1 MSIYPAEI
9 RRRISSSS
17 ACILFPVMII
27 RGQTMAALEIAQSGN
42 GGGIRN
48 GKIE

>member
-27 RGQTMAALEIAQSGN
+27 RDQTMAAREIGPKRN
-42 GGGIRN
+42 EDGIRSD
-48 GKIE
+48 KIK